1 MTALRMPGADPH
13 PGFFAPLFQF
23 LSREGDGTLAQEA
36 LASFLASPRVRGRTD
51 DDLTLLLA
59 TLVK

>member
-1 MTALRMPGADPH
+1 MPGADPH